1 MPAEREKEM
10 KRILGILA
18 GIILTGLIVVSAV
31 SLAQQPQTDTGVNVM
46 VQGERVFQGPEG
58 PPPPPGDTFVF
69 VSSESFE
76 GKPVKGAPYSAQA
89 VTESTQTLGDGNR
102 IVNKVTS
109 SLYRDSEGRT
119 RREQTLKHIGGFENS
134 GEPIQTIF
142 INDPVARVSY
152 ALDSRSHVAHKS
164 TPFRIELAVPPGA
177 PGTPLPAGPGGEKFV
192 RVEPGSGDRT
202 YLRTQTAPLPGPPLP
217 GAVGPG
223 PDGERFNLKTEEGIA
238 TTFVF
243 SRDKGTDANV
253 VRESLGK
260 QVIEG
265 VEADGTR
272 TTRTIPA
279 GQIGNDR
286 PIEIVNERWYSPEL
300 QIVVMTRHSDPR
312 LGETIY
318 RLTNISRTEPAKA
331 LFEVPGGYT
340 IKEGMLAPGV
350 PPARMRKPANPD
362 ER

>member
-1 MPAEREKEM
+1 M

-18 GIILTGLIVVSAV
+18 GIALTGLIVVSAV
-31 SLAQQPQTDTGVNVM
+31 SLAQQPQTETGAGVM

-58 PPPPPGDTFVF
+58 PPPPGDTFVF

-76 GKPVKGAPYSAQA
+76 GKPVKGAPYSALA
-89 VTESTQTLGDGNR
+89 VTESIQTLGDGNR
-102 IVNKVTS
+102 IVNKMTS

-164 TPFRIELAVPPGA
+164 TPFRIELAMPAGVPGA
-177 PGTPLPAGPGGEKFV
+177 APPPGPGGEKFV

-202 YLRTQTAPLPGPPLP
+202 YVRTQTAPLSGQPPGAPGPGLE
-217 GAVGPG
+217 
-223 PDGERFNLKTEEGIA
+223 GERFNVKTEQGGG
-238 TTFVF
+238 TNFVF
-243 SRDKGTDANV
+243 TRDKGTDTNAV
-253 VRESLGK
+253 TDSLGK

-265 VEADGTR
+265 VEAEGTR

-300 QIVVMTRHSDPR
+300 QMVVMTRNSDPR
-312 LGETIY
+312 FGETIY
-318 RLTNISRTEPAKA
+318 RLTNISRTEPAKS

-340 IKEGMLAPGV
+340 IKEGMLPPGA
-350 PPARMRKPANPD
+350 PPARMRKSANPE

>member
-1 MPAEREKEM
+1 M

-18 GIILTGLIVVSAV
+18 GITLTGLIVVSAV
-31 SLAQQPQTDTGVNVM
+31 SLAQQQQTETGVGVM

-89 VTESTQTLGDGNR
+89 VTESIQTLGDGNR
-102 IVNKVTS
+102 IVNKMTS

-119 RREQTLKHIGGFENS
+119 RREQTLKNIGGFENS
-134 GEPIQTIF
+134 GEPVQTIF
-142 INDPVARVSY
+142 INDPVARISY

-164 TPFRIELAVPPGA
+164 TPFRIELAVPAGS
-177 PGTPLPAGPGGEKFV
+177 PGTPLPPGPGGEKFV

-202 YLRTQTAPLPGPPLP
+202 YLRTQTAPLPGSPPP
-217 GAVGPG
+217 GAVGP
-223 PDGERFNLKTEEGIA
+223 DSERFNWKTEEGGG

-243 SRDKGTDANV
+243 SRDKVTDAIV
-253 VRESLGK
+253 TTESLGK

-265 VEADGTR
+265 VEAEGTR

-300 QIVVMTRHSDPR
+300 QVVVMTRHSDPR

-318 RLTNISRTEPAKA
+318 RLTNISRTEPAKS

-350 PPARMRKPANPD
+350 QPARMRKPANP
-362 ER
+362 EEK

>member
-1 MPAEREKEM
+1 M

-18 GIILTGLIVVSAV
+18 GVTLTGLIVASAV
-31 SLAQQPQTDTGVNVM
+31 SLAQQPQPASGGGVM
-46 VQGERVFQGPEG
+46 VQRERVFQGPEG

-69 VSSESFE
+69 VSSEVSFE

-119 RREQTLKHIGGFENS
+119 RREQTLKAIGGFENG
-134 GEPIQTIF
+134 GEPIETIF
-142 INDPVARVSY
+142 INDPVAQVSY

-164 TPFRIELAVPPGA
+164 MPFRFERS
-177 PGTPLPAGPGGEKFV
+177 PLPAMAPLMALPPGPSGEKFV
-192 RVEPGSGDRT
+192 RVEPGSGERT
-202 YLRTQTAPLPGPPLP
+202 YVRTQIAPLAGPPP
-217 GAVGPG
+217 GAPGPG
-223 PDGERFNLKTEEGIA
+223 PEGETFNLKTEAGGG

-243 SRDKGTDANV
+243 TREKGPDKNV
-253 VRESLGK
+253 VTESLGK

-265 VEADGTR
+265 VEAEGTR
-272 TTRTIPA
+272 TTITIPA

-286 PIEIVNERWYSPEL
+286 QIEIVNERWYSPEL
-300 QIVVMTRHSDPR
+300 QMVVMTRHSDPR

-318 RLTNISRTEPAKA
+318 RLTNISRTEPEKS
-331 LFEVPGGYT
+331 LFEVPAGYT
-340 IKEGMLAPGV
+340 VKEGMQAPMPGIQ
-350 PPARMRKPANPD
+350 PARFKKPANP
-362 ER
+362 EEK